1 MEIHTH
7 FPPYLKKL
15 IRRSQVVLPKDI
27 GTVIAYTGIGKESVI
42 AEAGTGSG
50 FATIQFA
57 NICKKVYS
65 FEIREDH
72 YEFAKKNIEKSNMD
86 NIELQNSSIDELTV
100 PELDLIFLDLKDSHL
115 MVSKLHNL
123 IKEKGYMVGY
133 VPNIE
138 QAKDFTL
145 ECEKYFSKV
154 FTITTQIVSYEVR
167 DFGCRPDHFG
177 MQHTAYLVF
186 AEK

>member
-1 MEIHTH
+1 MEIHNH
-7 FPPYLKKL
+7 FPPNLRKYV
-15 IRRSQVVLPKDI
+15 RRSQVVLPKDLGI
-27 GTVIAYTGIGKESVI
+27 VIAYTGIGKESII

-57 NICKKVYS
+57 NICKKIYS
-65 FEIREDH
+65 YEIREDH
-72 YEFAKKNIEKSNMD
+72 YEFALKNIEKSNLN
-86 NIELQNSSIDELTV
+86 NIEIHNLSVEELKV
-100 PELDLIFLDLKDSHL
+100 KDLDLIFLDMKDSHL
-115 MVSKLHNL
+115 LVSKLFHL

-138 QAKDFTL
+138 QAKEFTL
-145 ECEKYFSKV
+145 KCEKYFSKV
-154 FTITTQIVSYEVR
+154 FTVTSQVNSYRIR
-167 DFGCRPDHFG
+167 DFGCRPEHFG

>member
-1 MEIHTH
+1 MEIHAH
-7 FPPYLKKL
+7 FPPNLRKFV
-15 IRRSQVVLPKDI
+15 RRSQVVLPKDLGIVI
-27 GTVIAYTGIGKESVI
+27 GYTGIGKESVI

-57 NICKKVYS
+57 NVCKKVYS

-72 YEFAKKNIEKSNMD
+72 YEFAKKNIEKSNLD
-86 NIELQNSSIDELTV
+86 NIELTNSSIEELKHND
-100 PELDLIFLDLKDSHL
+100 LDLIFLDMKDSHL
-115 MVSKLHNL
+115 MVPKLFHL

-138 QAKDFTL
+138 QAKEFSL
-145 ECEKYFSKV
+145 ECEKFFSKV
-154 FTITTQIVSYEVR
+154 FTVTSQVNSYQIR
-167 DFGCRPDHFG
+167 DFGCRPEHFG

>member
-7 FPPYLKKL
+7 FPPYLSKL
-15 IRRSQVVLPKDI
+15 ARRSQVVLPKDI
-27 GTVIAYTGIGKESVI
+27 GTIIAYTGIGKESVI
-42 AEAGTGSG
+42 AEGGSGSG
-50 FATIQFA
+50 FAAIQFA
-57 NICKKVYS
+57 NVCKKVYS

-72 YEFAKKNIEKSNMD
+72 FEFAKKNIEKSKLN
-86 NIELQNSSIDELTV
+86 NIEIKNSSIEELNV
-100 PELDLIFLDLKDSHL
+100 SELDLIFLDMKDSHL
-115 MVSKLHNL
+115 QVAKLAPL
-123 IKEKGYMVGY
+123 VKEKGYMVGY
-133 VPNIE
+133 VPNME

-145 ECEKYFSKV
+145 ECEKYFSNV
-154 FTITTQIVSYEVR
+154 FTITTQIVSYEIR